1 MQSYERWFDCYRFY
15 IGFDDSE
22 KFFQMIPVNEATVGD
37 VSDELMIK
45 WFASVLSPPTGIHSK
60 ILMKCFIRF
69 TLSRRFPSPTILMEN
84 LT

>member
-1 MQSYERWFDCYRFY
+1 MRGGLTVIDFISVLM
-15 IGFDDSE
+15 ILK

-45 WFASVLSPPTGIHSK
+45 CFASVLSPPTGIHSK